1 MMVDEELIS
10 SMKKTIKTIVM
21 NSENITKYLDLYN
34 FPSDCYETMDEY
46 ILDKYNYELFGKSV
60 FWKEFETIGLKEI
73 HNFIPSIINISH
85 RYSNYYEVISWIQN
99 GEYYKLMSLYALS
112 ISFNI
117 IKTNIAAIKMTW
129 FDNDAISLSN
139 AK

>member
-1 MMVDEELIS
+1 MMVDEDLIS

-21 NSENITKYLDLYN
+21 NSENITSYLDLYN
-34 FPSDCYETMDEY
+34 YPSDCYETMDEY
-46 ILDKYNYELFGKSV
+46 ILDKYNYELFGKNAY
-60 FWKEFETIGLKEI
+60 WKELGTVGLKEI

-112 ISFNI
+112 TSYNI
-117 IKTNIAAIKMTW
+117 IKSNIATIKMSW
-129 FDNDAISLSN
+129 FNNDATSLLD

>member
-1 MMVDEELIS
+1 
-10 SMKKTIKTIVM
+10 
-21 NSENITKYLDLYN
+21 
-34 FPSDCYETMDEY
+34 MDEY

-85 RYSNYYEVISWIQN
+85 RYSNYYDVISWIQN

-112 ISFNI
+112 ISYNI
-117 IKTNIAAIKMTW
+117 IKTNITTIKMTW
-129 FDNDAISLSN
+129 FNNDATSLSVS
-139 AK
+139 K

>member
-1 MMVDEELIS
+1 MNIDEELIAT
-10 SMKKTIKTIVM
+10 MKKTIITIVM
-21 NSENITKYLDLYN
+21 NSDNITKYLDLYN
-34 FPSDCYETMDEY
+34 YPSDCYETMDEY

-60 FWKEFETIGLKEI
+60 FWKELETIGLKEI

-99 GEYYKLMSLYALS
+99 QEYYKLMSLYAMS
-112 ISFNI
+112 TSYNI
-117 IKTNIAAIKMTW
+117 IKANITTIKMTW
-129 FDNDAISLSN
+129 FNNDATSLSN

>member
-1 MMVDEELIS
+1 MMVDEELLDKV
-10 SMKKTIKTIVM
+10 KKTIKNIVM

-34 FPSDCYETMDEY
+34 YPSDCYETMDEY
-46 ILDKYNYELFGKSV
+46 ILDKYNYELFGRSV

-99 GEYYKLMSLYALS
+99 QEYYKLMSLYAMS
-112 ISFNI
+112 TSYNI
-117 IKTNIAAIKMTW
+117 IKTNISTIKMTW
-129 FDNDAISLSN
+129 FNNDATSLSN

>member
-1 MMVDEELIS
+1 MVDEDLIS

-21 NSENITKYLDLYN
+21 NSENITSYLDLYN
-34 FPSDCYETMDEY
+34 YPIDCYETMDEY
-46 ILDKYNYELFGKSV
+46 ILDKYNYELFGKNAY
-60 FWKEFETIGLKEI
+60 WKELGTVGLKEI

-112 ISFNI
+112 TSYNI
-117 IKTNIAAIKMTW
+117 IKSNIATIKMSW
-129 FDNDAISLSN
+129 FNNDATSLLD

>member
-1 MMVDEELIS
+1 MIIDDELIDK
-10 SMKKTIKTIVM
+10 MNKTIKQIIM

-34 FPSDCYETMDEY
+34 YPSDCYETMDEY

-73 HNFIPSIINISH
+73 HNFIPSIINISYH
-85 RYSNYYEVISWIQN
+85 YSNYYEVISWIQN
-99 GEYYKLMSLYALS
+99 QEYYKLMSLYAMS
-112 ISFNI
+112 TSYNI
-117 IKTNIAAIKMTW
+117 IKANITTIKMTW
-129 FDNDAISLSN
+129 FNNDAISLSN

>member
-10 SMKKTIKTIVM
+10 AMKKTIKTIVM
-21 NSENITKYLDLYN
+21 NSENITNYLDLYN
-34 FPSDCYETMDEY
+34 YPNDCYETMDEY

-85 RYSNYYEVISWIQN
+85 RYSNYYDVISWIQN

-112 ISFNI
+112 TSYNI
-117 IKTNIAAIKMTW
+117 IKTNITTIKMTW
-129 FDNDAISLSN
+129 FNNDATSLSVS
-139 AK
+139 K

>member
-1 MMVDEELIS
+1 MVDEELIS

>member
-1 MMVDEELIS
+1 MMVDQELITS
-10 SMKKTIKTIVM
+10 IKKTIKNIVM

-73 HNFIPSIINISH
+73 HNFKPC
-85 RYSNYYEVISWIQN
+85 
-99 GEYYKLMSLYALS
+99 
-112 ISFNI
+112 
-117 IKTNIAAIKMTW
+117 
-129 FDNDAISLSN
+129 
-139 AK
+139 

>member
-10 SMKKTIKTIVM
+10 SVKKTIKNIVM

-34 FPSDCYETMDEY
+34 YSIDCYETMDEY

-73 HNFIPSIINISH
+73 HNFIPSIINISYC
-85 RYSNYYEVISWIQN
+85 YSNYYEVISWIQN
-99 GEYYKLMSLYALS
+99 QEYYKLMSLYALS
-112 ISFNI
+112 ISYNI
-117 IKTNIAAIKMTW
+117 IKTNINTIKMTW
-129 FDNDAISLSN
+129 FNNDATSLSD